1 MLEIKNLWAGYEERT
16 VLKNLNLTIPEG
28 KVTVILGPNGCGKS
42 TFLKSLCGILNIE
55 SGQVILDGTDLL
67 SQPPRQL
74 AQSIAYL
81 SQSRQ
86 IPDITAYRLVLH
98 GRFPYLGYPRRYRK
112 EDHAIA
118 RSVMEQMGVLELAD
132 TLMEK
137 LSGGQRQKV
146 YIAMALAQDTPVILL
161 DEPTT
166 YLDISHQ
173 MQLMQQARMLAAQG
187 KTVVMI
193 IHDLPHAFQT
203 ADHMILMRDGK
214 IVADGTPEQIY
225 ASGMISSVFG
235 VRLCRTGTEGGWRYY
250 CEESKL

>member
-1 MLEIKNLWAGYEERT
+1 MLEIKNLCAGYEERT

-173 MQLMQQARMLAAQG
+173 MQLMQHARALAQQG
-187 KTVVMI
+187 KTVLMV
-193 IHDLPHAFQT
+193 IHDLSHAFQT
-203 ADHMILMRDGK
+203 ADNLILMCDGEV
-214 IVADGTPEQIY
+214 VAEGTTERIY
-225 ASGMISSVFG
+225 ASGWIEKVFH
-235 VRLCRTGTEGGWRYY
+235 VRLGRTETPGGWRYY
-250 CEESKL
+250 CEEGDS

>member
-1 MLEIKNLWAGYEERT
+1 MLEVKSLSAGYSDT
-16 VLKNLNLTIPEG
+16 HVLEHVDFRIPSG

-42 TFLKSLCGILNIE
+42 TLLKALCGIIPAD
-55 SGQVILDGTDLL
+55 SGQVVLDGENILTLP
-67 SQPPRQL
+67 QRQL
-74 AQSIAYL
+74 AQRVAYL
-81 SQSRQ
+81 AQSRQ
-86 IPDITAYRLVLH
+86 IPDITVERLVLH

-112 EDHAIA
+112 EDYAIA
-118 RSVMEQMGVLELAD
+118 DAAMKTMGVAELAD
-132 TLMEK
+132 ELVQN

-173 MQLMQQARMLAAQG
+173 LQLMQQARMLAAQG

-203 ADHMILMRDGK
+203 ADHMILMQEGK

-250 CEESKL
+250 CEGDKL

>member
-1 MLEIKNLWAGYEERT
+1 MLEIKALRAGYEDSL
-16 VLKNLNLTIPEG
+16 VLNGLSLTIPEG

-42 TFLKSLCGILNIE
+42 TLLKSLCGILSVQ
-55 SGQVILDGTDLL
+55 SGQVLLDGAELL
-67 SQPPRQL
+67 SLPPRQL
-74 AQSIAYL
+74 AQNVAYL

-86 IPDITAYRLVLH
+86 VPDITAYRLVLH
-98 GRFPYLGYPRRYRK
+98 GRFPYLGYPRRYRR
-112 EDHAIA
+112 EDHAMA
-118 RSVMEQMGVLELAD
+118 RAAMEQMGVWELAD

-173 MQLMQQARMLAAQG
+173 MQLMQHARALARQG
-187 KTVVMI
+187 KTVLMV

-203 ADHMILMRDGK
+203 ADHLILMRDGEV
-214 IVADGTPEQIY
+214 VAQGSPEQIY
-225 ASGMISSVFG
+225 ASGWIERVFH
-235 VRLCRTGTEGGWRYY
+235 VRLGRTETPGGWRYY
-250 CEESKL
+250 CEEGKP

>member
-1 MLEIKNLWAGYEERT
+1 MLEIKELRAGYADRE
-16 VLKNLNLTIPEG
+16 VLNNLNLIIPEG

-42 TFLKSLCGILNIE
+42 TLLKSLCGILSIE
-55 SGQVILDGTDLL
+55 SGRVLIGGTDILA
-67 SQPPRQL
+67 QPPRQL
-74 AQSIAYL
+74 AQNIAYL

-86 IPDITAYRLVLH
+86 VPDITAYRLVLH

-112 EDHAIA
+112 EDHAVA
-118 RSVMEQMGVLELAD
+118 RTAMEQMGVWELAD
-132 TLMEK
+132 TLVEK

-173 MQLMQQARMLAAQG
+173 MQMMQHARALARQG
-187 KTVVMI
+187 KTVLMV

-203 ADHMILMRDGK
+203 ADNLIIMRDGAV
-214 IVADGTPEQIY
+214 VAEGTPEQIY
-225 ASGMISSVFG
+225 ASGWIEKVFHI
-235 VRLCRTGTEGGWRYY
+235 RLGRTETAGGWRYY
-250 CEESKL
+250 CEEGNV

>member
-173 MQLMQQARMLAAQG
+173 LQLPL
-187 KTVVMI
+187 TPLS
-193 IHDLPHAFQT
+193 LPASEVKRNSKCK
-203 ADHMILMRDGK
+203 ILPS
-214 IVADGTPEQIY
+214 IC
-225 ASGMISSVFG
+225 F
-235 VRLCRTGTEGGWRYY
+235 
-250 CEESKL
+250 